1 MSEWLVVSVLIT
13 LIGLVATVV
22 TPIVR
27 LNTTITKLTTI
38 VDVVK
43 DSIKELTSDNS
54 EGHRRLWEHNAAQD
68 EKLSD
73 HDKRLDR
80 MEVRK

>member
-1 MSEWLVVSVLIT
+1 MEWMVVTALVT
-13 LIGLVATVV
+13 LVGLVATVV

-43 DSIKELTSDNS
+43 DNMKELTSDNS
-54 EGHRRLWEHNAAQD
+54 EGHRRLWAHNNVQDAKLTEHD
-68 EKLSD
+68 KKLS
-73 HDKRLDR
+73 HLEGRIR
-80 MEVRK
+80 